1 MPTRKY
7 YKRYRNFRGGM
18 RKTQKTNATSKVG
31 GNSNSLFETLGTSAK
46 TAINKTATF
55 LEDKGARFLGYK
67 RINPVEEEQEQQTQQ
82 NQSLIQEQTQEQTQ
96 FSQKA
101 SELASTASNI
111 VSGIANKANQVGA
124 IIVDELNKNIEGP
137 IKNTVSSALERT
149 VEAAKDVLA
158 EANEKLNNPEFVQEV
173 SEITKNASEAAA
185 TIIDAAEPA
194 INEVVDKAS
203 EIGTKVASKV
213 GESAVSIALNTA
225 EAIPGPGIVVGLV
238 RDIDKLATA
247 GEAVLE
253 AGAET
258 ATTFADSLKKAE
270 EAVKNKMA
278 ETAAIKN
285 RIAAGVDKFNAVDN
299 ISKNVSVG
307 NISKNVIR
315 SAAFKKGGKPSRKFR
330 KAQRRLSRR
339 LRFKT
344 PVSSSM

>member
-7 YKRYRNFRGGM
+7 YKRHRNFRGGM
-18 RKTQKTNATSKVG
+18 RKTQKNNATSKVG

-67 RINPVEEEQEQQTQQ
+67 RINPVEEEQEQQQQ
-82 NQSLIQEQTQEQTQ
+82 NQSLIQEQTQEQNQ
-96 FSQKA
+96 FSQQA

-137 IKNTVSSALERT
+137 IKNTVSSSLERT

-194 INEVVDKAS
+194 INEAVDKAS

-299 ISKNVSVG
+299 ISKNMSVG

-315 SAAFKKGGKPSRKFR
+315 STAFKKGGKPSRKFR

-344 PVSSSM
+344 QVSSSM

>member
-1 MPTRKY
+1 MQTRKY

-18 RKTQKTNATSKVG
+18 RKTQKNNATPKVG
-31 GNSNSLFETLGTSAK
+31 GNSLFETLGTSAK

-67 RINPVEEEQEQQTQQ
+67 RINPVEEEQQQ
-82 NQSLIQEQTQEQTQ
+82 NQSLIQEQTQQQNQ
-96 FSQKA
+96 FSQQA
-101 SELASTASNI
+101 SDLASTASNI

-194 INEVVDKAS
+194 INEAIDKAS

-270 EAVKNKMA
+270 EAVKNKME

-299 ISKNVSVG
+299 ISKNMSVG
-307 NISKNVIR
+307 NVSKNVIR

>member
-7 YKRYRNFRGGM
+7 YKRHRNFRGGM
-18 RKTQKTNATSKVG
+18 NKTQKNNVTSKVG
-31 GNSNSLFETLGTSAK
+31 ENSLFETLGTSAK

-55 LEDKGARFLGYK
+55 LEDKGARLLGYK
-67 RINPVEEEQEQQTQQ
+67 RINPLEEQQQPQMQPQLQPQLQQ
-82 NQSLIQEQTQEQTQ
+82 QV
-96 FSQKA
+96 

-111 VSGIANKANQVGA
+111 ASGIANKANQVGA
-124 IIVDELNKNIEGP
+124 IIVEELNKNIEGP

-149 VEAAKDVLA
+149 VAAAKDVLA

-194 INEVVDKAS
+194 INEAIDKTS

-213 GESAVSIALNTA
+213 GESAVSIALNTVQ
-225 EAIPGPGIVVGLV
+225 AIPGPGIVVGLV
-238 RDIDKLATA
+238 RDVDKLATA
-247 GEAVLE
+247 GEAILE

-258 ATTFADSLKKAE
+258 VTTFADSLKKAE

-278 ETAAIKN
+278 ETEAIKN
-285 RIAAGVDKFNAVDN
+285 RISSGVDKFNAADN
-299 ISKNVSVG
+299 ISKNMGVG
-307 NISKNVIR
+307 NVTKNIIR
-315 SAAFKKGGKPSRKFR
+315 SSAFKKGGKPSRKFR

-339 LRFKT
+339 FRFKT

>member
-7 YKRYRNFRGGM
+7 YKRHRNFRGGM
-18 RKTQKTNATSKVG
+18 NKTQKNNVTSKVG
-31 GNSNSLFETLGTSAK
+31 ENSLFETLGTSAK

-55 LEDKGARFLGYK
+55 LEDKGARLLGYK
-67 RINPVEEEQEQQTQQ
+67 RINPLEEEQQPQIQPQLQQQ
-82 NQSLIQEQTQEQTQ
+82 
-96 FSQKA
+96 A

-111 VSGIANKANQVGA
+111 ASGIANKANQVGA

-149 VEAAKDVLA
+149 VDAAKDVLS
-158 EANEKLNNPEFVQEV
+158 EANEKLNNPEFVREV

-194 INEVVDKAS
+194 INEAIDKTS

-213 GESAVSIALNTA
+213 GESAVSIALNTVQ
-225 EAIPGPGIVVGLV
+225 AIPGPGIVVGLV
-238 RDIDKLATA
+238 RDVDKLATA
-247 GEAVLE
+247 GEAILE

-258 ATTFADSLKKAE
+258 VTTFADSLKKAE

-278 ETAAIKN
+278 ETEAIKN
-285 RIAAGVDKFNAVDN
+285 RISSGVDKFNAVDN
-299 ISKNVSVG
+299 ISKNMSVG
-307 NISKNVIR
+307 NVSKNIVK
-315 SAAFKKGGKPSRKFR
+315 SAFKKGGKPSRKFR